1 IDIAI
6 IGAGPY
12 GLSLAAHLREY
23 GVHFR
28 IFGQPMQFWCDI
40 AGCSPERYLKS
51 FCFGVNI
58 YTPRDDLSF
67 VSYSKV
73 RGLETL
79 DACTIRDFANYGLWV
94 QKQTV
99 PEVDHRFAV
108 TEVSRIA
115 DGFRLTLS
123 NREIVDAKRVV
134 VATGL
139 TYFAS
144 LPSVFAGL
152 PGELVKHTSNISNY
166 APYRNRDVCVIG
178 GGHTAFYA
186 TARVSEAGARLLLL

>member
-1 IDIAI
+1 MTHRKVSHQFSKKGSSMSAIDIAI

-79 DACTIRDFANYGLWV
+79 EPC
-94 QKQTV
+94 
-99 PEVDHRFAV
+99 
-108 TEVSRIA
+108 
-115 DGFRLTLS
+115 
-123 NREIVDAKRVV
+123 
-134 VATGL
+134 
-139 TYFAS
+139 
-144 LPSVFAGL
+144 
-152 PGELVKHTSNISNY
+152 
-166 APYRNRDVCVIG
+166 
-178 GGHTAFYA
+178 
-186 TARVSEAGARLLLL
+186 